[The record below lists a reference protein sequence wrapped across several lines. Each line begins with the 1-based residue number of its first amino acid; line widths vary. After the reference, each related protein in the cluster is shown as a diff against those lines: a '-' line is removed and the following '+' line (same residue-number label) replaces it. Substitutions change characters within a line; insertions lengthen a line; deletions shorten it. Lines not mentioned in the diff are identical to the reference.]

1 MQAVRREVLAAHE
14 RRIAGLARALL
25 SQVQGFKGK
34 NPLSSRA
41 MVLYGEHEW
50 VTDTS
55 CIAVSAVGVSWEL
68 LCVREGN
75 ACSLL
80 MNR

>member
-1 MQAVRREVLAAHE
+1 
-14 RRIAGLARALL
+14 
-25 SQVQGFKGK
+25 
-34 NPLSSRA
+34 